1 MGRKSWSQD
10 DKSAASKE
18 KGTEVANNPHYSH
31 TRTGAIQ
38 FQDNGPIHA
47 NAVTFE
53 ALSKKT
59 KQFRFVAKVRRGA
72 DCLARA

>member
-1 MGRKSWSQD
+1 MGQKSWSQD

-18 KGTEVANNPHYSH
+18 KGTDVANHPHYSH
-31 TRTGAIQ
+31 TRTGAIP
-38 FQDNGPIHA
+38 FQKNGPIHA